1 MMELARVVGTLW
13 ATQQDPTFRG
23 GRLMVLQ
30 PIDEARRP
38 SGQSLVAM
46 DTVGAGVG
54 EVVFY
59 TTFYEATIPWRR
71 RHPGAELT
79 PVGASIVGIVDR
91 IDVAPRPRKDGPD
104 A

>member
-1 MMELARVVGTLW
+1 MECRH
-13 ATQQDPTFRG
+13 
-23 GRLMVLQ
+23 GR
-30 PIDEARRP
+30 D
-38 SGQSLVAM
+38 SGASLVAM

-71 RHPGAELT
+71 KSFGLDLT

-91 IDVAPRPRKDGPD
+91 IDRAASGAAGARPG
-104 A
+104 

>member
-1 MMELARVVGTLW
+1 MELARVIGTLW
-13 ATQQDPTFRG
+13 ATQQHASFRG

-30 PIDEARRP
+30 PVDAEKRAA
-38 SGQSLVAM
+38 GATLVAM

-54 EVVFY
+54 EIVFY

-71 RHPGAELT
+71 KAFGLDLT

-91 IDVAPRPRKDGPD
+91 IDRAPSPAGGP
-104 A
+104 AR